1 MATPQVEALSGMTP
15 LGLPEETKARH
26 GSCFDRGSADSYY
39 GRPRRPHY
47 YVGDTYTSPKVTVE
61 NMTEEEIANY
71 NAGYDWNESNGDKKD
86 WG

>member
-1 MATPQVEALSGMTP
+1 MATPQVAALPGMTP
-15 LGLPEETKARH
+15 LGLPEIDKRH

-39 GRPRRPHY
+39 NRPRSPHY
-47 YVGDTYTSPKVTVE
+47 YVGDTYKSEKVTVE

-71 NAGYDWNESNGDKKD
+71 HAGYDWNESNGDKKD

>member
-1 MATPQVEALSGMTP
+1 MATPQVAALPGMTP
-15 LGLPEETKARH
+15 LGLPEIDKRH

-39 GRPRRPHY
+39 NRPRRPHY
-47 YVGDTYTSPKVTVE
+47 YVGATYTSEKVIAE

-71 NAGYDWNESNGDKKD
+71 NAGYDWNENNGDKKD

>member
-1 MATPQVEALSGMTP
+1 MATPQVAALPGMTP
-15 LGLPEETKARH
+15 LGLPEIDKRH

-39 GRPRRPHY
+39 NRPRRPHY
-47 YVGDTYTSPKVTVE
+47 YKGATYTSEKVTAE

-71 NAGYDWNESNGDKKD
+71 NAGYDWNENNGDKKD

>member
-1 MATPQVEALSGMTP
+1 MATPQVAALPGMTP
-15 LGLPEETKARH
+15 LGLPEIDKRH

-39 GRPRRPHY
+39 NRPRRPHY
-47 YVGDTYTSPKVTVE
+47 YTGDTYTSEKITAE

-71 NAGYDWNESNGDKKD
+71 NAGYDWNENNGDKKD

>member
-1 MATPQVEALSGMTP
+1 MATPQVTALPGMTP
-15 LGLPEETKARH
+15 LGLPETNVRH
-26 GSCFDRGSADSYY
+26 GSCFDSGSADSYY
-39 GRPRRPHY
+39 NRPRSPHY
-47 YVGDTYTSPKVTVE
+47 YVGDTYKSEKVTAE

>member
-1 MATPQVEALSGMTP
+1 MTP
-15 LGLPEETKARH
+15 LGLPEIDKRH

-39 GRPRRPHY
+39 NRPRRPHY
-47 YVGDTYTSPKVTVE
+47 YKGATYTSEKVTAE

-71 NAGYDWNESNGDKKD
+71 NAGYDWNENNGDKKD